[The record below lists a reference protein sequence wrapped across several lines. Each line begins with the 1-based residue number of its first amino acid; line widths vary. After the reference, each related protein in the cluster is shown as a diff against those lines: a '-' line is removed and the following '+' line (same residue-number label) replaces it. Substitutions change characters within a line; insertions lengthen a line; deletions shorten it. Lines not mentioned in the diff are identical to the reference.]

1 MRSSDL
7 TPRTTSSIQTE
18 FRKIVSDIPVPES
31 IDAIKR
37 LRSVEPRS
45 MSGMPPIIWDQAYGF
60 TIRDPYGNQWIDLSS
75 GIVLA
80 NVGHAHP
87 RIVQAIK
94 NQLDAQLIFSY
105 AYPSDQRRQL
115 LEELVKLAPPGLDKA
130 ILFSAGTEATECAI
144 SLMRKHGLRSAP
156 EKLGILS
163 FESSYHG
170 RTLAAK
176 LAGGGSGLVDG
187 MQREALLQYQLPA
200 PDSAESR
207 GFEADLNERA
217 IDPERIAG
225 IIFESI
231 PGWTT
236 TVYPQEYIDALM
248 LWAKRHGILVAADEI
263 QTGMGRTGRW
273 FAFEHY
279 GITPDLI
286 CSGKGLTSSLPVSA
300 VIGRSEIMDL
310 ASPGEMSSTFGGNP
324 VCLAAALA
332 NIQIL
337 HDEQLVE
344 RSRVLGL
351 ELGKRV
357 ADITERHKRFIKRV
371 SGIGLFYSIH
381 LKDPATDAPLAELC
395 DEIAMEC
402 VRRGVMLFVTGRGFL
417 KLVPPLMISS
427 KALFEAVD
435 VIGEV
440 LDTMLPG
447 TSSSK
452 IVPLAEMPV
461 T

>member
-1 MRSSDL
+1 
-7 TPRTTSSIQTE
+7 
-18 FRKIVSDIPVPES
+18 
-31 IDAIKR
+31 
-37 LRSVEPRS
+37 
-45 MSGMPPIIWDQAYGF
+45 
-60 TIRDPYGNQWIDLSS
+60 
-75 GIVLA
+75 
-80 NVGHAHP
+80 
-87 RIVQAIK
+87 
-94 NQLDAQLIFSY
+94 
-105 AYPSDQRRQL
+105 
-115 LEELVKLAPPGLDKA
+115 
-130 ILFSAGTEATECAI
+130 
-144 SLMRKHGLRSAP
+144 
-156 EKLGILS
+156 
-163 FESSYHG
+163 
-170 RTLAAK
+170 
-176 LAGGGSGLVDG
+176 
-187 MQREALLQYQLPA
+187 
-200 PDSAESR
+200 
-207 GFEADLNERA
+207 
-217 IDPERIAG
+217 
-225 IIFESI
+225 
-231 PGWTT
+231 
-236 TVYPQEYIDALM
+236 
-248 LWAKRHGILVAADEI
+248 
-263 QTGMGRTGRW
+263 
-273 FAFEHY
+273 
-279 GITPDLI
+279 
-286 CSGKGLTSSLPVSA
+286 
-300 VIGRSEIMDL
+300 
-310 ASPGEMSSTFGGNP
+310 
-324 VCLAAALA
+324 LAAALA